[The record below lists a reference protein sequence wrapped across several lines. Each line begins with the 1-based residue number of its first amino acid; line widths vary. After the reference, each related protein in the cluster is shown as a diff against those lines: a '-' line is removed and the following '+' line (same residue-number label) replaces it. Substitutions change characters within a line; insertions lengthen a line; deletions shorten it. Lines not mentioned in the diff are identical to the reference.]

1 LPLFKNSE
9 NKQPIVKWVGD
20 VYGETFN
27 KTTVLFPSYTP
38 MLVICDVEVM
48 EALYTTHNAH
58 FDKHPLAQNLT
69 LNLTGKSILFD
80 ESTPSWKARRKA
92 MAPAFYKGKLQG
104 MFDTAKRAVRSYVVH
119 LDSIC
124 NEGTATVDII

>member
-1 LPLFKNSE
+1 
-9 NKQPIVKWVGD
+9 
-20 VYGETFN
+20 
-27 KTTVLFPSYTP
+27 
-38 MLVICDVEVM
+38 M

-58 FDKHPLAQNLT
+58 FDKHPLVQHLT

-104 MFDTAKRAVRSYVVH
+104 MFDIAKSAVKDYVAH
-119 LDSIC
+119 LDAVC
-124 NEGTATVDII
+124 Y